1 MKLYGLIGFPLH
13 HSFSRGYFTEK
24 FSKEQLDDHAYLN
37 FQIESVEKVIHVVK
51 ENPDLIGFNVTVPYK
66 EKIIPFLDHIS
77 KDAIAVGA
85 VNTVKVDRTG
95 NKISLTGYNTD
106 VNGFRT
112 SLLGLLNPGT
122 KNALILG
129 TGGSSKAVSYVLR
142 ELGICYK
149 MVSRKESRELL
160 NYKDLDKKCMEE
172 HLLIVNTTPLGT
184 FPDSNSCP
192 DIPYQYIS
200 SSHILFDLVY
210 NPPETVFLR
219 EGRKRGAIT
228 KNGLEMLY
236 LQAEKSWKIW
246 NNPEQFPTV
255 MNR

>member
-1 MKLYGLIGFPLH
+1 M
-13 HSFSRGYFTEK
+13 EK
-24 FSKEQLDDHAYLN
+24 DFR
-37 FQIESVEKVIHVVK
+37 K
-51 ENPDLIGFNVTVPYK
+51 EN
-66 EKIIPFLDHIS
+66 
-77 KDAIAVGA
+77 
-85 VNTVKVDRTG
+85 
-95 NKISLTGYNTD
+95 
-106 VNGFRT
+106 
-112 SLLGLLNPGT
+112 
-122 KNALILG
+122 
-129 TGGSSKAVSYVLR
+129 R
-142 ELGICYK
+142 EF
-149 MVSRKESRELL
+149 L
-160 NYKDLDKKCMEE
+160 NYKDLDKKIMEE
-172 HLLIVNTTPLGT
+172 HLLIINTTPLGT